1 MMHHLIL
8 ITLLMLLI
16 PTTLVT
22 HVQYKLTYY
31 SISPLAVTEITTN
44 LFIKITD
51 SYMITYTKY
60 TYNTGYIS
68 IILQGFKDIRL
79 CSIPYSNYSTTVIV
93 APFRG
98 NIFFLV
104 LLQTKLNLE
113 LFCGA

>member
-1 MMHHLIL
+1 MVSRMMHHLIL

-51 SYMITYTKY
+51 SYMITHTKY
-60 TYNTGYIS
+60 TYNTEYIS
-68 IILQGFKDIRL
+68 IILQGFKDIDSAL
-79 CSIPYSNYSTTVIV
+79 YHILIT
-93 APFRG
+93 AP
-98 NIFFLV
+98 L
-104 LLQTKLNLE
+104 
-113 LFCGA
+113 